1 MQIANPIYDAVFKY
15 LMDDNKIAKKLL
27 ALIIGKNIK
36 SLKFSPKEFKDKVEN
51 KSWTVYRIDFAAEIE
66 LEDGTIQKVIIE
78 VQKAKF
84 ASDIMR
90 FRRYLASQYRD
101 KNNTYTDSNGKHKAM
116 PILSIY
122 ILGQPLGNILAP
134 IIKVDR
140 VYKDLTENKK
150 INSKN
155 EFIEALTHDSFI
167 IQIPL
172 LNKKGRTKL
181 EKVLSVFENKEAY
194 QHFVNIDENNYPK
207 EYADIIRRLTKAAAE
222 PDVIDKMDIED
233 ELLEEFEEIERDLEE
248 KSKQLEEKSKKL
260 KDKSKQLKEKDQNLV
275 EKDQKLVEKDQKLV
289 EKNQKLVE
297 KDQKLVETSKK
308 LEEKDQKL
316 KKESERA
323 KEAEKK
329 SKKAKEEARQAEK
342 EKEKFIHMAIQ
353 TLIDNGLSE
362 KEARKSLGI

>member
-27 ALIIGKNIK
+27 SLIIGKKIK
-36 SLKFSPKEFKDKVEN
+36 SLKFSPKEFEDKIES
-51 KSWTVYRIDFAAEIE
+51 KSWTIYRIDFAAEIE

-90 FRRYLASQYRD
+90 FRRYLASQYSD
-101 KNNTYTDSNGKHKAM
+101 KNNTYADSNGKHKAM

-140 VYKDLTENKK
+140 VYKDLTEDKK
-150 INSKN
+150 INTKN

-207 EYADIIRRLTKAAAE
+207 GYADIIRRLTKAAAE
-222 PDVIDKMDIED
+222 PDVMDRMDIED
-233 ELLEEFEEIERDLEE
+233 ELIEEFEEIERDLEK
-248 KSKQLEEKSKKL
+248 KSLQLEEKSL
-260 KDKSKQLKEKDQNLV
+260 QLKEKTQELVAKDQKLEEKDQELEEKDQELEEKEQKLEEKDQKLV

-289 EKNQKLVE
+289 EK
-297 KDQKLVETSKK
+297 DQE
-308 LEEKDQKL
+308 L
-316 KKESERA
+316 KKEFERA
-323 KEAEKK
+323 E
-329 SKKAKEEARQAEK
+329 KAKK
-342 EKEKFIHMAIQ
+342 EKEKLMNMAIQ
-353 TLIDNGLSE
+353 TLMDQGFTEE
-362 KEARKSLGI
+362 KARKSLGLL

>member
-27 ALIIGKNIK
+27 SLIIGKDIK
-36 SLKFSPKEFKDKVEN
+36 SLKFTPKEFEDKIES
-51 KSWTVYRIDFAAEIE
+51 KSWTIYRIDFAAEIE

-101 KNNTYTDSNGKHKAM
+101 KNNTYTDSNGIHKAM

-140 VYKDLTENKK
+140 VYKNLTEDKK
-150 INSKN
+150 IDTKN

-194 QHFVNIDENNYPK
+194 QHFVKIDENDYPK

-233 ELLEEFEEIERDLEE
+233 ELIEEFEEIERNLE
-248 KSKQLEEKSKKL
+248 KTYQQLEEKSQEL
-260 KDKSKQLKEKDQNLV
+260 E
-275 EKDQKLVEKDQKLV
+275 
-289 EKNQKLVE
+289 
-297 KDQKLVETSKK
+297 ETSQE
-308 LEEKDQKL
+308 LEEKSQELEVTSQELKREFERAEQV
-316 KKESERA
+316 KKELI
-323 KEAEKK
+323 
-329 SKKAKEEARQAEK
+329 QTEK
-342 EKEKFIHMAIQ
+342 EKEKLLYKAIQ
-353 TLIDNGLSE
+353 TLIQQGLSE
-362 KEARKSLGI
+362 EEACKLLGL

>member
-27 ALIIGKNIK
+27 SLIIGKDIK
-36 SLKFSPKEFKDKVEN
+36 SLKFTPKEFEDKIES
-51 KSWTVYRIDFAAEIE
+51 KSWTIYRIDFAAEIE

-101 KNNTYTDSNGKHKAM
+101 KNNTYTDSNGIHKAM

-140 VYKDLTENKK
+140 VYKNLTEDKK
-150 INSKN
+150 IDTKN

-194 QHFVNIDENNYPK
+194 QHFVKIDENDYPK

-233 ELLEEFEEIERDLEE
+233 ELIEEFEEIERNLE
-248 KSKQLEEKSKKL
+248 KTYQQLEEKSQEL
-260 KDKSKQLKEKDQNLV
+260 EVTSQELE
-275 EKDQKLVEKDQKLV
+275 
-289 EKNQKLVE
+289 
-297 KDQKLVETSKK
+297 ETSQELEETSQELEVTSQE
-308 LEEKDQKL
+308 LEEKSQELEVTSQELKREFERAEQV
-316 KKESERA
+316 KKELI
-323 KEAEKK
+323 
-329 SKKAKEEARQAEK
+329 QTEK
-342 EKEKFIHMAIQ
+342 EKEKLLYKAIQ
-353 TLIDNGLSE
+353 TLIQQGLSE
-362 KEARKSLGI
+362 EEACKLLGL

>member
-1 MQIANPIYDAVFKY
+1 VQIANPIYDAVFKY

-248 KSKQLEEKSKKL
+248 KSKQLK
-260 KDKSKQLKEKDQNLV
+260 
-275 EKDQKLVEKDQKLV
+275 EKDQKLKEKDQKLV
-289 EKNQKLVE
+289 EKN
-297 KDQKLVETSKK
+297 QKLVETSKK

-329 SKKAKEEARQAEK
+329 SKKAKQEAKQAEK

>member
-27 ALIIGKNIK
+27 SLIIGKDIK
-36 SLKFSPKEFKDKVEN
+36 SLKFTPKEFEDKIES
-51 KSWTVYRIDFAAEIE
+51 KSWTIYRIDFAAEIE

-101 KNNTYTDSNGKHKAM
+101 KNNTYTDSNGIHKAM

-140 VYKDLTENKK
+140 VYKNLTEDKK
-150 INSKN
+150 IDTKN

-194 QHFVNIDENNYPK
+194 QHFVKIDENDYPK

-233 ELLEEFEEIERDLEE
+233 ELIEEFEEIERNLE
-248 KSKQLEEKSKKL
+248 KTYQQLEEKSQEL
-260 KDKSKQLKEKDQNLV
+260 EVTSQELEVTSQEL
-275 EKDQKLVEKDQKLV
+275 E
-289 EKNQKLVE
+289 
-297 KDQKLVETSKK
+297 ETSQE
-308 LEEKDQKL
+308 LEEKSQELEVTSQELKREFERAEQV
-316 KKESERA
+316 KKELI
-323 KEAEKK
+323 
-329 SKKAKEEARQAEK
+329 QTEK
-342 EKEKFIHMAIQ
+342 EKEKLLYKAIQ
-353 TLIDNGLSE
+353 TLIQQGLSE
-362 KEARKSLGI
+362 EEACKLLGL